1 VTLWP
6 IWTARNDLVFNQ
18 KQWNSDNVKAAI
30 WGGFIEYGKIAW
42 GKVCSGKRKNQSSYS
57 KASDQFDSNWSKH
70 ESMCKRDGMK
80 VQWVSL
86 LNFMGG
92 GGVASGPC
100 PVLPG
105 CRHWLPVV
113 FSFLFAIGQC
123 PVCAK
128 KKKKKLSG
136 DVVPQTCSRS
146 DHDSFTDFVCLA

>member
-1 VTLWP
+1 
-6 IWTARNDLVFNQ
+6 
-18 KQWNSDNVKAAI
+18 
-30 WGGFIEYGKIAW
+30 
-42 GKVCSGKRKNQSSYS
+42 
-57 KASDQFDSNWSKH
+57 
-70 ESMCKRDGMK
+70 MK

-113 FSFLFAIGQC
+113 FSFLFAIEQY

-128 KKKKKLSG
+128 KKKKLSWRG
-136 DVVPQTCSRS
+136 EDKVEVHYNIQS
-146 DHDSFTDFVCLA
+146 VEL